1 MISLAFFKTTPQFG
15 HSVCKYVFIRRTL
28 AVVKTY
34 LKSSILHH
42 QPALGKQTSMTN
54 ALEPHL
60 LHSSW
65 GMKHSWQMKT
75 QNSFCWGV
83 NGSIGCIGMWFTTSS
98 NRFTW
103 LAGKI
108 SNTEPATQ
116 LWITQYTHHSSMHCT
131 PILTTRKKGNKSS
144 WFREMII
151 ISRKIKVASLNDVKL
166 VLLYF
171 CICVFVYMTFIL
183 SQCRM
188 PEAITNQSLVHCH
201 LVVDRPGNHRLYT
214 LYICIYS
221 TGVTLSSCI
230 FMFNARMLL

>member
-1 MISLAFFKTTPQFG
+1 MVLLVALACGSPPPAIVLHG
-15 HSVCKYVFIRRTL
+15 LLERALTL
-28 AVVKTY
+28 NQ
-34 LKSSILHH
+34 LHNH
-42 QPALGKQTSMTN
+42 A
-54 ALEPHL
+54 
-60 LHSSW
+60 
-65 GMKHSWQMKT
+65 
-75 QNSFCWGV
+75 
-83 NGSIGCIGMWFTTSS
+83 
-98 NRFTW
+98 
-103 LAGKI
+103 
-108 SNTEPATQ
+108 
-116 LWITQYTHHSSMHCT
+116 ITQYTHPSST
-131 PILTTRKKGNKSS
+131 PIFTTRKKGNKSS

-214 LYICIYS
+214 LYICMYS
-221 TGVTLSSCI
+221 TDVTLSSCI